1 MFSRLS
7 FITFFIS
14 GLSIGMLYTGI
25 NPLNFSYNTLMF
37 LFIILGMLGFLMS
50 MLSIFFDKKNQ
61 RSNKAASFIF
71 YIGIILVYAGL
82 IFKFMH
88 WPFFR
93 PIMISGAVIASGSF
107 FIRFRDT
114 PKDDGLLDS

>member
-7 FITFFIS
+7 FIAFFIS

-93 PIMISGAVIASGSF
+93 PIMISGAVIALGSF

>member
-61 RSNKAASFIF
+61 RTNKVASFIF

-93 PIMISGAVIASGSF
+93 PIMISGAVIALGSF

>member
-1 MFSRLS
+1 
-7 FITFFIS
+7 
-14 GLSIGMLYTGI
+14 MLYTGI

-61 RSNKAASFIF
+61 RTNKVASFIF

-93 PIMISGAVIASGSF
+93 PIMISGAVIALGSF

>member
-61 RSNKAASFIF
+61 RTNKAASFIF

-88 WPFFR
+88 WPFSR
-93 PIMISGAVIASGSF
+93 PIMIFGSVIALGSF

-114 PKDDGLLDS
+114 PKEDGLLDS

>member
-1 MFSRLS
+1 MFSKLS
-7 FITFFIS
+7 FVAFFLS
-14 GLSIGMLYTGI
+14 ALSIGMLYTGI
-25 NPLNFSYNTLMF
+25 NPLRLSYDTLMF
-37 LFIILGMLGFLMS
+37 MFIFIGLIGFLMS

-82 IFKFMH
+82 IVKFSH

-93 PIMISGAVIASGSF
+93 PIMISGAVIALGSF